1 VLGLGLLGLLGCA
14 NQKDVTPLLRV
25 EPNAAARFAYF
36 EKRSAAMIREQRGPD
51 ADAEEVCEADDP
63 PAPTTWGA
71 PEPPNAPEDAAPL
84 SGDGEAEGQG
94 TSCDRA
100 QND

>member
-1 VLGLGLLGLLGCA
+1 MLGPLALLGCA

-25 EPNAAARFAYF
+25 EPNAAARFSYF
-36 EKRSAAMIREQRGPD
+36 EKRAAAMIREQRGP
-51 ADAEEVCEADDP
+51 AAETAEEAEAAEEEECATN
-63 PAPTTWGA
+63 PAAAPRTWGV
-71 PEPPNAPEDAAPL
+71 PEPQDE
-84 SGDGEAEGQG
+84 EGQG